1 MRIDNRFLLI
11 ILLIFVYLY
20 GWQFLAWEFDYQK
33 LIAIFLFGLLT
44 QVLFCLAF
52 KIPVNALISTV
63 ITTMLMGLL
72 IRTEF
77 IFICGMISF
86 FAVASKYIFQFR
98 GKHLFNPANFG
109 LVFMMLFTNQA
120 FITNHRADH
129 ILIGFFVLGSLAIL
143 YRTNRRKLD
152 VIVAFIFFSL
162 LARGFVS
169 SIGMDSALLYAQE
182 VWYLIY
188 VFLLIADPLS
198 NPNSRIGR
206 MSWVFIIVL
215 STQIFVYGLGVQYGH
230 FYALAVAGLF
240 MPLIDYVCKK
250 EAVFSWDSVYKRE
263 LHSNAVLPS

>member
-1 MRIDNRFLLI
+1 
-11 ILLIFVYLY
+11 
-20 GWQFLAWEFDYQK
+20 
-33 LIAIFLFGLLT
+33 
-44 QVLFCLAF
+44 
-52 KIPVNALISTV
+52 
-63 ITTMLMGLL
+63 
-72 IRTEF
+72 
-77 IFICGMISF
+77 MISF
-86 FAVASKYIFQFR
+86 FAVSSKYIFQFR

-143 YRTNRRKLD
+143 YLTNRRKLD
-152 VIVAFIFFSL
+152 VIVVFIFFSL